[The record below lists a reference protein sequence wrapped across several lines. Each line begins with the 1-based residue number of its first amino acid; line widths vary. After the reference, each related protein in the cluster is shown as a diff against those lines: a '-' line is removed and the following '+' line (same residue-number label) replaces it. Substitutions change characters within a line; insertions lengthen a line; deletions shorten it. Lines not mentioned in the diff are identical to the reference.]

1 MCNSTTSCLYCPA
14 YLFDVLFNIKRCIW
28 SAVICVGYQRKE
40 DFRAFPQNY
49 AYFLR
54 QPSHGP
60 KYEPNLKEQI
70 VSLDLLLFYVC
81 KCLPTC
87 MYVLCVCP
95 RPTNHKRAPDT
106 PTPKSHAAVS
116 HLVGA
121 GAGTWPQEE
130 QQTLLTAEL
139 PLQPHGSSCDAN
151 MKEQYWLLPAGIS
164 NPYLYHEWTLWMF
177 LFQHILFIWKILV
190 Y

>member
-1 MCNSTTSCLYCPA
+1 MCASV
-14 YLFDVLFNIKRCIW
+14 YLHACMCSVY
-28 SAVICVGYQRKE
+28 VQG
-40 DFRAFPQNY
+40 PQ
-49 AYFLR
+49 
-54 QPSHGP
+54 
-60 KYEPNLKEQI
+60 
-70 VSLDLLLFYVC
+70 
-81 KCLPTC
+81 
-87 MYVLCVCP
+87 
-95 RPTNHKRAPDT
+95 NHKRAPDT
-106 PTPKSHAAVS
+106 PTPESHAAVS